1 MTYAIYPNRSTC
13 FLICQ
18 QIVDHFPHFSKMEAW
33 SLKRKGE
40 LDKKLI
46 QNWNM
51 KHEASTIHIVLTR
64 DIKLLIAS
72 MFRIRTRIIE
82 NKQGFF
88 HSSRQIYFVAC
99 SNITDK
105 PFSDSCH
112 DMDKERFSNTRMAD
126 IFVSVALR
134 RYFLLRKVR
143 NIYVYFEVD

>member
-1 MTYAIYPNRSTC
+1 
-13 FLICQ
+13 
-18 QIVDHFPHFSKMEAW
+18 
-33 SLKRKGE
+33 
-40 LDKKLI
+40 
-46 QNWNM
+46 M

-64 DIKLLIAS
+64 DIKLLIAC

-88 HSSRQIYFVAC
+88 HSSRQIYFVVC

-126 IFVSVALR
+126 IFV
-134 RYFLLRKVR
+134 
-143 NIYVYFEVD
+143 